1 MTRASRSS
9 VSFLL
14 AAFIGCV
21 LLVQPSS
28 AQFPNRLVRVISPYA
43 PGGGTDL
50 LARVIAPRLQD
61 ALGQKVIVENR
72 SGGSGM
78 VAGVAVVNSP
88 PDGSTLLIDT
98 ASVAVNASLM
108 REPSYN
114 AATQLEPVAMLT
126 TLPFVFTSRPGP
138 TEFKTFAEFA
148 EAARRE
154 PGKVTVAIGGTSNRL
169 VVKMFQLAAGVDV
182 IIVPYRGSAL
192 ALGGLI
198 AGDISAMVS
207 DLPTAAGAIAD
218 RRVRALAV
226 TTAERTQYLPEAT
239 TMREAG
245 FPDVTIGQWFGL
257 FAPVGTPP
265 GALDRLNTEINKI
278 LSSREIQEYVAK
290 IMFADTAAMSRGEF
304 ATFYRGE
311 LGRYKDLL
319 TRANIPQE

>member
-1 MTRASRSS
+1 
-9 VSFLL
+9 
-14 AAFIGCV
+14 
-21 LLVQPSS
+21 
-28 AQFPNRLVRVISPYA
+28 
-43 PGGGTDL
+43 
-50 LARVIAPRLQD
+50 
-61 ALGQKVIVENR
+61 
-72 SGGSGM
+72 M

-88 PDGSTLLIDT
+88 PDGYTLLIDT

-148 EAARRE
+148 EATRRE

-198 AGDISAMVS
+198 AGYISAMVS

-226 TTAERTQYLPEAT
+226 TTAERTRYLPETT

-265 GALDRLNTEINKI
+265 GTLDRLNTEINKI

-290 IMFADTAAMSRGEF
+290 IMFADTSPMSREEF
-304 ATFYRGE
+304 AKFYRGE

-319 TRANIPQE
+319 TKGNIPQE